1 MRTRCA
7 IMALRVTPPAE
18 DKGVEVE
25 GVEEARG
32 VTISVCGHLGH
43 SWATLRQ
50 TIAASMAHITEKCVD
65 SG

>member
-1 MRTRCA
+1 MRTSCA
-7 IMALRVTPPAE
+7 MMASRVTPPAE

-32 VTISVCGHLGH
+32 VTISVRGHLGH

-50 TIAASMAHITEKCVD
+50 TVAASMAHITKKYVD